1 MFSPL
6 LLHARYGRLDHEDW
20 CTHKAGLCTWNLNRS
35 GVSGNKPDSVIDTA
49 SCLMSVDFHPVKP
62 ALIAGG
68 TFNGEFELSLVCCCL
83 HQTLLREL
91 IHS

>member
-6 LLHARYGRLDHEDW
+6 LQQTRYGRLDHEDW

-49 SCLMSVDFHPVKP
+49 SCLMSVDFHPVQP
-62 ALIAGG
+62 ALVAGG
-68 TFNGEFELSLVCCCL
+68 TFNGELGCCL